1 MCGCVC
7 LCNANF
13 DKTRFL
19 FCCFLIRSKLAVLS
33 KRARA
38 TVWERKQCH
47 HVCTDDRGDNTIRI
61 DILWAALTAY
71 YTCSST
77 CIWVLF
83 VYMRVCWW
91 LHIHTLARIIDSLK
105 WDSVCM
111 HVCECVCVC
120 SVAFLGVS
128 QAFSRLCLGRKKWR
142 QRHAGNLLTV
152 YYICICRY
160 FVGSLW
166 RAFHYGNSYAYF
178 RYIRSRMP
186 NSLWEI
192 VMEIMHF
199 HMCILIDSCDAP
211 AQLLK
216 IC

>member
-1 MCGCVC
+1 MKLWSSIDSTNILCCANKQLKGKQHKQYKQTIGALLCYCSPPRRILIYRSFTFQVCGCVC
-7 LCNANF
+7 LCDANF

-19 FCCFLIRSKLAVLS
+19 FFFLIRSKLAVLS

-47 HVCTDDRGDNTIRI
+47 HVCTDDRDNNRIRI

-91 LHIHTLARIIDSLK
+91 MHIYTHARIIDSLK
-105 WDSVCM
+105 RDSVCM
-111 HVCECVCVC
+111 HACESVCVC

-128 QAFSRLCLGRKKWR
+128 QAFSRLCLGRKK
-142 QRHAGNLLTV
+142 
-152 YYICICRY
+152 
-160 FVGSLW
+160 
-166 RAFHYGNSYAYF
+166 
-178 RYIRSRMP
+178 
-186 NSLWEI
+186 
-192 VMEIMHF
+192 
-199 HMCILIDSCDAP
+199 
-211 AQLLK
+211 
-216 IC
+216 